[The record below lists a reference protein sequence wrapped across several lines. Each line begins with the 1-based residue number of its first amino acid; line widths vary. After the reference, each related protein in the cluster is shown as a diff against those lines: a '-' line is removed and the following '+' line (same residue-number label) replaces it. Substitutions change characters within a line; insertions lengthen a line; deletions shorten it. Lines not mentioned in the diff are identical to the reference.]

1 MSEFPVCESHATGL
15 SRVTCALRLPRA
27 LRLPSCLSA
36 QRKKCNAFSA
46 GYIPVHVQDDLL
58 YTMIAFLVSFWFRTI
73 MVSV

>member
-36 QRKKCNAFSA
+36 QRKNVMPFLQAISLCM
-46 GYIPVHVQDDLL
+46 YR
-58 YTMIAFLVSFWFRTI
+58 MIYFIR
-73 MVSV
+73 